1 VEALKKLDRSV
12 KGRAALVTGAA
23 SGMGRATAHLFA
35 QEGALVAVTDINQS
49 GIESVVAEIR
59 AEGGKAEG
67 WHLDVFNAAEIERVV
82 TEVAGRFGRLDIL
95 INNAGFGAFR
105 PLDDDRFEA
114 TWERALG
121 GLLTAQQLLVRAALP
136 FLRKSDAARI
146 VNIASTEA
154 LGATPGDTPYVVAK
168 TGVIGLTRALAV
180 DLGPEGITVNCICP
194 GPIRTALTDSIPEQH
209 KEIFARRRTALK
221 RYGYPEE
228 VAHITFS
235 LCLPAASYITGA
247 SDSGGRRSDYQECV
261 RERASIEDLYPES
274 PRFET
279 CRPPRIGCL
288 HNVP

>member
-1 VEALKKLDRSV
+1 MEPIRKLDRSV
-12 KGRAALVTGAA
+12 RGRAALVTGAA

-35 QEGALVAVTDINQS
+35 QEGASVAVTDINSS
-49 GIESVVAEIR
+49 GVESVVAEIQ

-67 WHLDVFNAAEIERVV
+67 WHLDVLDATEIKRVV
-82 TEVAGRFGRLDIL
+82 AEVAGRFGRLDIL
-95 INNAGFGAFR
+95 VNNAGFGAFR
-105 PLDDDRFEA
+105 PIDDDRFDV
-114 TWERALG
+114 TWERALS
-121 GLLTAQQLLVRAALP
+121 GLLTAQQLLIRAALP

-180 DLGPEGITVNCICP
+180 DLGVEAITVNCICP
-194 GPIRTALTDSIPEQH
+194 GPIRTGLTESIPEQH

-228 VAHITFS
+228 VAHITLS

-247 SDSGGRRSDYQECV
+247 VIPVDGGLTIRN
-261 RERASIEDLYPES
+261 A
-274 PRFET
+274 
-279 CRPPRIGCL
+279 
-288 HNVP
+288 